1 MEENKFTGH
10 DSLELIA
17 QMIQQSKKNMKV
29 GNGNILLH
37 YGYMALMLSVVVYLF
52 LCWTDNPV
60 WSALWF
66 LMFMPSIWIGLQ
78 KKGSKARIITHMD
91 KAIGNTWNIL
101 GWLFFLTVIGITVF
115 VYFTGNYYCFA
126 LMLPLSLL
134 YAGIG
139 VAIMG
144 VITEFKL
151 MVYTPLVAF
160 AVAIYMLALMVTG
173 TVVVVVDWWNLLFG
187 LSFLIMMIIP
197 GHVLNCKMKELC

>member
-29 GNGNILLH
+29 GNGNILLY
-37 YGYMALMLSVVVYLF
+37 YGYMALMLSVVVYLL

-115 VYFTGNYYCFA
+115 VYFTGNSCFA

-173 TVVVVVDWWNLLFG
+173 TVVVVAYWWNLLFS
-187 LSFLIMMIIP
+187 LSSLIMMIIP

>member
-101 GWLFFLTVIGITVF
+101 GITVF

-173 TVVVVVDWWNLLFG
+173 TVVVVADWWNLLFG